1 LFLCCGVCCGACCS
15 FLWWFCFTGTLQAS
29 ENEPVV
35 VVVVA
40 SKETKEE
47 LNLRLSAAAEKV
59 RLAEAAAAEGGE
71 DVDTGKKDKKD
82 KKKGGGKK
90 DKKKKGGEDD
100 APEVAGAFDPGSVVL
115 VYEVWPREPM
125 FVPVASLTS
134 STTVTSVQLSRGSQ
148 YIAVTTGSEG
158 TVDVYAL
165 PPRPVSSLN
174 EVNNAANGANTSH
187 IAVAPPSSDPL
198 PEVPEG
204 DENLN
209 GGDNNGD
216 EGLPTAVRS
225 SRPRSELE
233 NARMTLHRSQE
244 GAVSAPYPV
253 PPPQKETEGGENGEK
268 GENGEGGEGGEGGE
282 SGPGIT
288 LEKRL
293 QWALPPPSVTF
304 CVEASQNDQQSSLAE
319 NGGVNSLVVFWPT
332 TNVLKK
338 YMLGEEAAEEEV
350 EEDTGDTG
358 ETGESTLTEQQEQR
372 AAAALVWVWYAP
384 SAITVTATDARH
396 EYYCV
401 GTSDGS
407 VFVLNIQTGI
417 PFAVPRRHVSPKGQ
431 VRKRGVAC
439 LGIIEHYRP
448 VIDQ

>member
-1 LFLCCGVCCGACCS
+1 
-15 FLWWFCFTGTLQAS
+15 
-29 ENEPVV
+29 
-35 VVVVA
+35 
-40 SKETKEE
+40 
-47 LNLRLSAAAEKV
+47 
-59 RLAEAAAAEGGE
+59 
-71 DVDTGKKDKKD
+71 
-82 KKKGGGKK
+82 
-90 DKKKKGGEDD
+90 
-100 APEVAGAFDPGSVVL
+100 
-115 VYEVWPREPM
+115 M

-244 GAVSAPYPV
+244 GTVSAPYPV
-253 PPPQKETEGGENGEK
+253 PPPQKETDETEGTEGGEK
-268 GENGEGGEGGEGGE
+268 GENGEGGEGGEG
-282 SGPGIT
+282 GPGIT

-304 CVEASQNDQQSSLAE
+304 CVEASQNDQQSSLVE

-338 YMLGEEAAEEEV
+338 YMLGEEEV
-350 EEDTGDTG
+350 EDTGDTGDTG
-358 ETGESTLTEQQEQR
+358 ETTLTEQQEQR
-372 AAAALVWVWYAP
+372 AAAALVWVWYSP

-431 VRKRGVAC
+431 VRKRGVAFVD
-439 LGIIEHYRP
+439 IIEHRP